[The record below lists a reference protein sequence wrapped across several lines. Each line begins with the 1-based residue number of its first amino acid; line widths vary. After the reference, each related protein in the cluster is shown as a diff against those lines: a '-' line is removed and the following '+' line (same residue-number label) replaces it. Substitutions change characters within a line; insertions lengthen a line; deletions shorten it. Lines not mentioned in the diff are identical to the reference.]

1 MTVSSGII
9 TNGPYLGA
17 GTTDTFDY
25 TFTIQNKNQLLV
37 YETDDTGAQ
46 ILLTVDT
53 DYTVTGV
60 GESAGTAVRTAGNLP
75 TDYEW
80 YIKSN
85 YLVTQSTGFRSQG
98 SFFPG
103 THEDAFDKLTY
114 LLLQMQD
121 SLSRSLSLSES
132 YSGVLPLS
140 VESPVAHNIQRWKS
154 DLSGLE
160 NIDPDT
166 ILPGSFVPLDFVKTV
181 TTVATMKTDTSI
193 LPGQRVE
200 TSGYTTADD
209 EGGAA
214 YLCKTTTQAAADGDV
229 IDGYGN
235 HTATSGHVLILQHN
249 GAPSILQFG
258 ARNTTS
264 FDSTGAFQA
273 AVANTSTL
281 TLYKSGDY
289 KVTDESELLADAC
302 IILSAGV
309 NIQQFTANKRIF
321 FADNKDNVW
330 IAANGAVLYGEG
342 TWSAGWTGNSGHA
355 DRGIELINCTRSGII
370 KPNVKNMASGG
381 ISIIGGDRLFID
393 SPLIEG
399 THTYSTV
406 LPASS
411 NFQNGLYLKHDSIE
425 GNITNLS
432 IASPTISGVA
442 QGILIEGYGGLV
454 QTDDMIINILNPI
467 IHDIPGQHGIY
478 CQVGKVN
485 IPSANIDDCE
495 LDGIKI
501 QDNGTVNPADV
512 NIPDFNISNCGSHAI
527 EVQAAAAGGS
537 VTFVKGNGVARGC
550 SRGLGINGVTA
561 TSAVS
566 NIDIDMMCYNSGV
579 HGAIIQG
586 HASAP
591 ISDIDLKI
599 TSDISGKHGVFVTAA
614 QATGVRITPK
624 VRKAGGDAANTYDG
638 ILIEAATDVDIIHP
652 DVTDSLG
659 NQRYAF
665 YTSSSTAL
673 VKVFHKA
680 IFQDGTTHDVRSE
693 VDMEYWPS
701 DVTLSAGTTV
711 SRMHDLKRFAKTTD
725 HVLATN
731 QSTSA
736 TNVTLWQSEM
746 PDESAWFLTAS
757 VVAKLSDSTDR
768 ESWVRTALCYRD
780 AGGNVVID
788 AQGDIQ
794 NLGVSGAV
802 LVWELSGTTIRLRGN
817 SGSAVTYDWKAR
829 VSYEDVS

>member
-1 MTVSSGII
+1 MSEANIWQPRTVVEIRDDTQSIVESHTGVLNQTLISLRNFTYTLGVGAVQVFKDGHHLRPNEEWTEVTDASISLVTPLVGGEKITVRGDVGITGTVDVRDTDI
-9 TNGPYLGA
+9 YLANYPVLRVYA
-17 GTTDTFDY
+17 GTETT
-25 TFTIQNKNQLLV
+25 V
-37 YETDDTGAQ
+37 YLQGRATLADGGEDFFEYKTGAAPGFY
-46 ILLTVDT
+46 VD
-53 DYTVTGV
+53 DNNSVIV
-60 GESAGTAVRTAGNLP
+60 PTAGDGSAAWLRSDF
-75 TDYEW
+75 TDFTT
-80 YIKSN
+80 SAA
-85 YLVTQSTGFRSQG
+85 L
-98 SFFPG
+98 
-103 THEDAFDKLTY
+103 KLSYPKVGHTY
-114 LLLQMQD
+114 
-121 SLSRSLSLSES
+121 
-132 YSGVLPLS
+132 
-140 VESPVAHNIQRWKS
+140 
-154 DLSGLE
+154 
-160 NIDPDT
+160 T
-166 ILPGSFVPLDFVKTV
+166 
-181 TTVATMKTDTSI
+181 TSI
-193 LPGQRVE
+193 YAVAG
-200 TSGYTTADD
+200 D
-209 EGGAA
+209 GGAA
-214 YLCKTTTQAAADGDV
+214 NYLCKTAAQAATDGDV
-229 IDGYGN
+229 IDGFGN
-235 HTATSGHVLILQHN
+235 FTAASGDVLILQHN
-249 GAPSILQFG
+249 GAPNLLQYG
-258 ARNTTS
+258 VRNVTS
-264 FDSTGAFQA
+264 FDSTAAFQA
-273 AVANTSTL
+273 AVANNATL
-281 TLYKSGDY
+281 TLYKNGTY
-289 KVTDESELLADAC
+289 KVTDEVELLGNAC
-302 IILSAGV
+302 IVLSAGV
-309 NIQQFTANKRIF
+309 TIQQFTADKRIF
-321 FADNKDNVW
+321 FANNKDNVW
-330 IAANGAVLYGEG
+330 IALNGAVLYGEG

-432 IASPTISGVA
+432 IASPMISGVA
-442 QGILIEGYGGLV
+442 QGILVEGYGGLV

-527 EVQAAAAGGS
+527 EIQAAAAGGS
-537 VTFVKGNGVARGC
+537 VSFVKANGIARDC

-561 TSAVS
+561 TSTVKH
-566 NIDIDMMCYNSGV
+566 IDIDMMCYNSGAY
-579 HGAIIQG
+579 GAIIQG

-599 TSDISGKHGVFVTAA
+599 TSDISGQYGVYVTAA
-614 QATGVRITPK
+614 QATGIRITPK
-624 VRKAGGDAANTYDG
+624 VRKAGGDAADTYDG
-638 ILIEAATDVDIIHP
+638 ILIEAATDIDIIHP

-665 YTSSSTAL
+665 YTSSTTAL

-680 IFQDGTTHDVRSE
+680 IFQDGTTYDVRAD

-701 DVTLSAGTTV
+701 DVTLSAGTTE
-711 SRMHDLKRFAKTTD
+711 SRMQDLKRFSKTTD
-725 HVLATN
+725 HVIATN

-736 TNVTLWQSEM
+736 TDVTLWQSEM

-768 ESWVRTALCYRD
+768 ESWIRTALCYRD

-794 NLGVSGAV
+794 NLGASGAA
-802 LVWELSGTTIRLRGN
+802 LIWELSGTTIRLRGN
-817 SGSAVTYDWKAR
+817 SGGAVTYDWKAR